1 MRICWKIFSQQSRR
15 SITRNV
21 MNMKYYNMQHLRQK
35 FQTVNTPRVSSIKV
49 SWAHHTYQVLGIIQ
63 IKYIHMFENI
73 IIPILQFHILTRMQ
87 HNTDQTKFN
96 CSIFKNYAK
105 SYLHLKIWWFLCN
118 HFSYVKLTLQLPDL
132 DIWSLPLLGDDI
144 LSGVASVLPGATLA
158 AALDLCV
165 QSLSAQTVLCEK
177 YPYKAPALIS
187 GFILK

>member
-49 SWAHHTYQVLGIIQ
+49 SWAHYTYQVLGIIQ
-63 IKYIHMFENI
+63 IKYIHMFKNI

-165 QSLSAQTVLCEK
+165 QSLSTQTVLCEK